1 MTYDPDIHGR
11 RSIRLREYDYSSVG
25 AYFVTICVQGRECL
39 FGDVTEGTMR
49 LNDAGKMVERV
60 WLGLSARFPH
70 VVLDEFVVM
79 PNHFHGIVVINNV
92 YDTVGAPLAA
102 PGFESDQRS
111 GAVSRSPMFKTN
123 LAPSLGAIVRGF
135 KSITAIDVNRL
146 LNRQGC
152 PLWQRNYYE
161 RVIRN
166 ESELSAIREYLQFN
180 PTNWAEDK
188 EHP

>member
-1 MTYDPDIHGR
+1 
-11 RSIRLREYDYSSVG
+11 
-25 AYFVTICVQGRECL
+25 
-39 FGDVTEGTMR
+39 
-49 LNDAGKMVERV
+49 
-60 WLGLSARFPH
+60 
-70 VVLDEFVVM
+70 M

-111 GAVSRSPMFKTN
+111 GAASS
-123 LAPSLGAIVRGF
+123 APTSETDIAPTLGAIVRAF
-135 KSITAIDVNRL
+135 KSISAIDVNRL
-146 LNRQGC
+146 LNRRGC

-166 ESELSAIREYLQFN
+166 EIELSAIREYLQFN
-180 PTNWAEDK
+180 PRNWAEDE